1 MAFDTERQVYQGAA
15 VSQAEFSEGLRKHM
29 LRVYN
34 YMTGGLALTGII
46 AYVVSQTPSVFYAT
60 MNTPLR
66 WVIMLAPLAIV
77 FFFAARIHK
86 MSFGAAQA
94 TFWVFSAIMGLS
106 LSYIFVLYTGASVAR
121 VFFITA
127 GAFAGLSLF
136 GYTTKKDISGWGSF
150 LFIGLIG
157 IIIAMIVNLF
167 MASPALQFAISIIG
181 VLIFAGLTAY
191 DTQRIKEEYSEG
203 YGHEAI
209 GKLAI
214 WGALKLYLDFLNMF
228 LFMMQLFGNRN

>member
-1 MAFDTERQVYQGAA
+1 MAFDTERQVYRGTA
-15 VSQAEFSEGLRKHM
+15 VSQAEYSEGLRQHM

-34 YMTGGLALTGII
+34 YMTGGLALTGVI
-46 AYVVSQTPSVFYAT
+46 AFVVSQTPSLFYAT
-60 MNTPLR
+60 MNTPLK
-66 WVIMLAPLAIV
+66 WVIMLAPLALV
-77 FFFAARIHK
+77 FFFAARIHS
-86 MSFGAAQA
+86 MSFSAAQI
-94 TFWVFSAIMGLS
+94 TFWIFSALMGLS

-127 GAFAGLSLF
+127 GAFAGLSIF
-136 GYTTKKDISGWGSF
+136 GYTTKKDLSGWGSF

-157 IIIAMIVNLF
+157 IIIAMIVNIFL
-167 MASPALQFAISIIG
+167 ASSALHFAISVIG

-203 YGHEAI
+203 YGHEAV

-228 LFMMQLFGNRN
+228 LFLLQLFGSRE